1 MSERTPMRHAQTALA
16 GLALV
21 LAVAGSPV
29 SAHADGLAS
38 DGRPAALAE
47 AKAAIQ
53 QTLLDPDSARFGD
66 VRQFSE
72 DTIRGRVNAKNRAG
86 GYAGSVR
93 FIAGWNRGTLAW
105 EAVTFDPALAPDE
118 VDPALNP
125 DEDAYQILS
134 PESHESA
141 FESLWSDICR

>member
-21 LAVAGSPV
+21 LPSRVRRSRRTRMDSRPTAVPQLWRRRRRLS
-29 SAHADGLAS
+29 S
-38 DGRPAALAE
+38 
-47 AKAAIQ
+47 
-53 QTLLDPDSARFGD
+53 
-66 VRQFSE
+66 
-72 DTIRGRVNAKNRAG
+72 RVNAKNRAG